1 MELDCSPN
9 CLSKLSGGSCVSLI
23 TWISRVTILKLKKT
37 LQRFATYICVPALT
51 GKSSSR
57 SRNMA
62 IDNPGRDVCRTT
74 DTISIR
80 LHIYWHFLASMR
92 NRILLTDSFFRT
104 LTVKT
109 ITTQQSLSA
118 RSSTNPSAHSWELCG
133 NPHLA
138 NRLQEVKSSSPV
150 GPVMIQHTISLMK
163 LYRALS
169 EIIATPKTPYSPIY
183 IMPDEILRRVFLVPR
198 LLLCIRIRNLRSF
211 KLTEPDWSLKY
222 CKG

>member
-37 LQRFATYICVPALT
+37 LQRFATYKCVPALT

-104 LTVKT
+104 LTVKP
-109 ITTQQSLSA
+109 SLH
-118 RSSTNPSAHSWELCG
+118 SS
-133 NPHLA
+133 
-138 NRLQEVKSSSPV
+138 
-150 GPVMIQHTISLMK
+150 
-163 LYRALS
+163 LYRPDHLP
-169 EIIATPKTPYSPIY
+169 ILPLTHGNFVVTHISPT
-183 IMPDEILRRVFLVPR
+183 V
-198 LLLCIRIRNLRSF
+198 SK
-211 KLTEPDWSLKY
+211 KLNPPLQSVQL
-222 CKG
+222 